1 VSRADKWL
9 VVTIHCIIAQPRRI
23 HRNMH
28 TGECA
33 IKASVVAPQ
42 CACAYSLQQQEN
54 MRLLAVITMVYALI
68 NGNIIRTLAIFES
81 KLRHVYLT
89 KMLCIWSRVLSEVT
103 ISTETMTVLLRS
115 FRCRSSSSVFRTV
128 GHPG

>member
-1 VSRADKWL
+1 
-9 VVTIHCIIAQPRRI
+9 
-23 HRNMH
+23 MH

-33 IKASVVAPQ
+33 IKASVVEPQ

-81 KLRHVYLT
+81 KLRG
-89 KMLCIWSRVLSEVT
+89 MSI
-103 ISTETMTVLLRS
+103 
-115 FRCRSSSSVFRTV
+115 
-128 GHPG
+128 